1 MRLITSLF
9 LLALTAFA
17 AQDSSFED
25 KDWKLTE
32 LNGAKLPDGVKVI
45 PHMKFAKGRVTGN
58 AGCNQFFASYEA
70 HGAALKVEKIG
81 ATMMAC
87 APPEIEQPTL
97 KALAAVERYQV
108 VKDALEL
115 LNHDGKIVLRFVA
128 K

>member
-1 MRLITSLF
+1 MRRITTLF

-25 KDWKLTE
+25 RDWKLTE

-45 PHMKFAKGRVTGN
+45 PHMKFAQGRVTGN
-58 AGCNQFFASYEA
+58 AGCNQFFGSYQA
-70 HGAALKVEKIG
+70 HGSALKVEKIG

-87 APPEIEQPTL
+87 APPDVEQPTL
-97 KALAAVERYQV
+97 KALAAVERYQL
-108 VKDALEL
+108 VKETLEL
-115 LNHDGKIVLRFVA
+115 LNQDGKIVLRLVA